1 MVEYKNVIV
10 NKPWGFEYLV
20 YESSEVAVWLLFI
33 RAHHQTSMHCHPRKT
48 TGLLLLKGE
57 AQLAFLADSKF
68 ISAPEKQMIRRG
80 LFHSTRAVSQD
91 GAYLLEIETPND
103 KKDLIRLLDSY
114 GRENKGYEGSSH
126 EALKTDKCLWITDPE
141 LFELTD
147 YSIAGI
153 TFSVET
159 TNRLG
164 FLDEKKDSDIVM
176 FLKGGIGKSVDGNN
190 LLATIPG
197 DIGRV
202 GILKK
207 VIAEMEFVQDPTVFL
222 VVST

>member
-1 MVEYKNVIV
+1 MVGHRNVIV

-33 RAHHQTSMHCHPRKT
+33 KAHHQTSMHCHPRKT

-80 LFHSTRAVSQD
+80 LFHSTRAESPD

-103 KKDLIRLLDSY
+103 KKDLIRLIDRY
-114 GRENKGYEGSSH
+114 GRVNKGYEGSNH
-126 EALKTDKCLWITDPE
+126 EALKTDKCLWITDPK

-147 YSIAGI
+147 YSIAGT
-153 TFSVET
+153 TFFVET
-159 TNRLG
+159 TNS
-164 FLDEKKDSDIVM
+164 LDFVDKRKDSDIIM
-176 FLKGGIGKSVDGNN
+176 FLKGGIGKSVEGEN

-202 GILKK
+202 GILRK
-207 VIAEMEFVQDPTVFL
+207 VIAEMEFVQNPTVVL